1 MKCIYLL
8 FISFFIIHHKNLG
21 QEGMIMTV
29 NGPIPPSEMG
39 TTLIHEHVMVDFIGA
54 DSTGNHRWNPS
65 EVIRVAQPFIEQA
78 TQMGVKTIFECT
90 PAFIGRDPQLLKK
103 LSLATHTHFI
113 TNTGYYGA
121 ADNKFLPE
129 HAFTESS
136 EQLSERWIAEWEG
149 GIEGSDIRP
158 GFIKTG
164 VSEGVLSDL
173 HTKLIRA
180 AGMAHLQTGL
190 TIASHTGEAVP
201 AFEQLEILEKQ
212 GVSAEAFVWVHAQ
225 SEKDLQNHVKAAQ
238 KGAWI
243 SLDGLNDSNLNE
255 YLIMVR
261 NLKENGFIHK
271 VLLSHDAGWYS
282 PGENN
287 GGNFR
292 GYTILFE
299 KFIPLLLNEEFTEAE
314 IKQLLVVNPGKAF
327 EIRVRKMLRN

>member
-1 MKCIYLL
+1 MKCIFLL
-8 FISFFIIHHKNLG
+8 VLSFFLVQHRNLG

-29 NGPIPPSEMG
+29 NGPILPAEMG

-54 DSTGNHRWNPS
+54 DSTGNHRWDHS
-65 EVIRVAQPFIEQA
+65 EVIHVAQPFIEKA
-78 TQMGVKTIFECT
+78 TRMGVKTIIECT

-103 LSLATHTHFI
+103 LSLATHIHLI

-129 HAFTESS
+129 HAFTETA
-136 EQLSERWIAEWEG
+136 EQLSERWVREWED
-149 GIEGSDIRP
+149 GIDGSGIRP

-164 VSEGVLSDL
+164 VSEGGLSDL
-173 HTKLIRA
+173 HAKLIRA

-190 TIASHTGEAVP
+190 TIASHTGTAVP
-201 AFEQLEILEKQ
+201 AFEQLEILEQQ

-238 KGAWI
+238 KGAWV
-243 SLDGLNDSNLNE
+243 SLDGLNDSNLDD

-261 NLKENGFIHK
+261 NLKEKGFLHK

-282 PGENN
+282 PGEKN
-287 GGNFR
+287 GGNYR

-299 KFIPLLLNEEFTEAE
+299 KFIPLLVKENFTEAD
-314 IKQLLVVNPGKAF
+314 IKQILVSNPGKAF
-327 EIRVRKMLRN
+327 EIRLRKL